1 MKGLIGVPLPA
12 DAVIAA
18 AVDAALAEDIGSGDV
33 SAALVDADARA
44 EAVLVTREAAVLCGR
59 AWADLAF
66 RRLDPAI
73 RIEWARADGEACA
86 ADEVLC
92 RISGNARAI
101 LSAERTALNFVQLL
115 SATATTTARYVAALA
130 GSRTRVLDT
139 RKTIPGLRLA
149 QKYAVRCGGGSNH
162 RLGLYDAFL
171 VKENHIAAA
180 GSIAAAVARAR
191 ALAPAL
197 PVEVEVENLGE
208 LDEALAA
215 GVERVMLDEF
225 TDADL
230 VTAVARARG
239 RCEIEVS
246 GGVGLER
253 LAALAALG
261 VDYVS
266 VGALTK
272 HVRAVDLSLRVSAR
286 AGQSQS

>member
-1 MKGLIGVPLPA
+1 MKGITGVPLPA

-33 SAALVDADARA
+33 SAALVDAKARA
-44 EAVLVTREAAVLCGR
+44 EAVLIAKESALLCGR
-59 AWADLAF
+59 AWAERAL
-66 RRLDPAI
+66 RRLDPSI
-73 RIEWARADGEACA
+73 RIDWTRADGEPFA
-86 ADEVLC
+86 AHDELC
-92 RISGNARAI
+92 RIVGNARAI
-101 LSAERTALNFVQLL
+101 LSAERTALNFLQLL
-115 SATATTTARYVAALA
+115 SATATTTAHYVAALS

-149 QKYAVRCGGGSNH
+149 QKYAVRCGGGCNH

-171 VKENHIAAA
+171 IKENHIAAA

-191 ALAPAL
+191 AIAPHL
-197 PVEVEVENLGE
+197 PVEVEVES
-208 LDEALAA
+208 LDELEQALTV

-225 TDADL
+225 CDAEL
-230 VTAVARARG
+230 AMAVARARG

-246 GGVGLER
+246 GGVGLDR

-272 HVRAVDLSLRVSAR
+272 HVRAVDLSLRVAASTH
-286 AGQSQS
+286 G